1 MIVLDTNIVI
11 AFFGEEEKVV
21 KALEKALEDGETIL
35 LPTIVKA
42 ETLGYQGINDDTM
55 ARMLQWFKDVILIQ
69 LDSELAERAAF
80 LRRERRLKIID
91 CVIAATALAHN
102 AKLATRDEEFE
113 RIAELNL
120 LKW

>member
-21 KALEKALEDGETIL
+21 KMVEKALEDGETIL

-55 ARMLQWFKDVILIQ
+55 ARMLQWFKDAILIQ
-69 LDSELAERAAF
+69 LDSDLAERAAF
-80 LRRERRLKIID
+80 LRRERRLKLID

-102 AKLATRDEEFE
+102 AKLATRDEEFD
-113 RIAELNL
+113 RIAELTI

>member
-21 KALEKALEDGETIL
+21 KAVEKALEDGETIL

-55 ARMLQWFKDVILIQ
+55 ARMLQWFKDAILIQ
-69 LDSELAERAAF
+69 LDSELAERAAM
-80 LRRERRLKIID
+80 LRRDKKLKLID
-91 CVIAATALAHN
+91 CIIAATALAHR
-102 AKLATRDEEFE
+102 AKLATRDEEFG
-113 RIAELNL
+113 RIAELTV

>member
-21 KALEKALEDGETIL
+21 KAVEKALEDGETIL

-55 ARMLQWFKDVILIQ
+55 ARMLQWFKDAILIQ
-69 LDSELAERAAF
+69 LDSDLAERAAF
-80 LRRERRLKIID
+80 LRRERRLKLID

-113 RIAELNL
+113 RISELTL